1 MLDFFI
7 TSSLK
12 VSVVSFESYLNNNVH
27 ILSALLGFSHL
38 YLFCFMLIVPHPG
51 INLHYYWIK

>member
-12 VSVVSFESYLNNNVH
+12 VSVVSFESYLNYNVH

-51 INLHYYWIK
+51 INLHYY